1 MSPKSQSQK
10 TGRRRG
16 GGKSERHRVTQETID
31 EMAILRRQGLTF
43 KEIGA
48 RVGCSERTAR
58 RYVANVR
65 PKLHLPQ
72 ATPELETDPRTLRE
86 QLLSEFIDSLYRDSQ
101 LRAVTLT
108 WHRVDDCTTE
118 AEYGG
123 PPSILLLSEAERLLR
138 ERLESIGELA
148 LRLLARDVRSKLRF
162 IREIVGSLC
171 WDYIGWH
178 QFGQNLGFCDTGE
191 DWRPPSERPPDQEVA
206 EENIEDPFEF
216 DG

>member
-1 MSPKSQSQK
+1 MQRHSFRAGGAHRADRSI
-10 TGRRRG
+10 RR
-16 GGKSERHRVTQETID
+16 RVTQETID
-31 EMAILRRQGLTF
+31 EMATLRRQGLTF

-65 PKLHLPQ
+65 PQLHLPQ
-72 ATPELETDPRTLRE
+72 ATPELETDPRALRE
-86 QLLSEFIDSLYRDSQ
+86 QLLSEFIDKLYRDTR
-101 LRAVTLT
+101 LRAVTVT

-138 ERLESIGELA
+138 ERLESIGNLA
-148 LRLLARDVRSKLRF
+148 LKLLARDVRSKRRF
-162 IREIVGSLC
+162 MREVVGPLC

-191 DWRPPSERPPDQEVA
+191 DWRPPSERPPG
-206 EENIEDPFEF
+206 EEIDEDSIEDQF
-216 DG
+216 GLGY